1 MTAYG
6 IHEMVQ
12 NESLLTSRV
21 TRLDRGYSCEPVAGG
36 FGLLTPEQRHH
47 LYKMPRLRLAAN
59 EDGTAALDA
68 LPVLKSSNLDTLCL
82 RSTRIR

>member
-1 MTAYG
+1 MLRDSIEVIAA
-6 IHEMVQ
+6 
-12 NESLLTSRV
+12 SLSPEA
-21 TRLDRGYSCEPVAGG
+21 LDY
-36 FGLLTPEQRHH
+36 LTPEQRHH

-68 LPVLKSSNLDTLCL
+68 DALPVLKSSNLDTLCL

>member
-1 MTAYG
+1 VLRDSIEVIAA
-6 IHEMVQ
+6 
-12 NESLLTSRV
+12 SLSLEA
-21 TRLDRGYSCEPVAGG
+21 LDY
-36 FGLLTPEQRHH
+36 LTPEQRHH